1 MFLKNYWYA
10 AGFPE
15 ELSREFLARTYLN
28 ETIVMFRKEDGT
40 PVALE
45 DRCAHRRVPLSLG
58 RLIGDTVECGYHGLQ
73 YDCSGK
79 CIKIPGQERIPPKVG
94 VKSYPL
100 IEKHRFLWIWMGDPK
115 KADESLIPDYSM
127 LDRPGLRISNI
138 QFHMDAHVQLV
149 IDNLLDLSHL
159 TYVHG
164 TTTGSPEISETAD
177 VRVVRK
183 GDAVQVLRW
192 MEDVPP
198 APAFRQFG
206 GFTGNIDSWQVSEF
220 SPPTYVRVSYGS
232 APAGHGI
239 PDGDWYEDQGD
250 WGFYVYHGLTPE
262 TEKRC
267 HQYRYVV
274 FKSGM
279 GDPATIE
286 EFRFQCDQIITE
298 DSVLFP
304 VQQESIDH
312 DPAETSAS
320 DINSQVEVVHDGGL
334 SAARQI
340 VDRLLAQQANS
351 KRKNGGAKIKKKSK
365 RKSKKAARA
374 HAAAE

>member
-1 MFLKNYWYA
+1 MFLKGHWYT
-10 AGFPE
+10 AGFPH
-15 ELSREFLARTYLN
+15 ELGREFLVRTFLN
-28 ETIVMFRKEDGT
+28 QAVVMFRTENGA

-79 CIKIPGQERIPPKVG
+79 CTRIPGQKRPPPKVG
-94 VKSYPL
+94 VRAYPL
-100 IEKHRFLWIWMGDPK
+100 VEKHRFLWIWMGDPE
-115 KADESLIPDYSM
+115 KADETLIPDYSM
-127 LDRPGLRISNI
+127 LDRTGLQVSNI
-138 QFHMDAHVQLV
+138 QFHMDAHVQFV

-159 TYVHG
+159 AYVHG

-177 VRVVRK
+177 VKVVRD
-183 GDAVQVLRW
+183 GDSVRVLRW
-192 MEDVPP
+192 MENVPP

-206 GFTGNIDSWQVSEF
+206 GYEGNIDSWQVSEF
-220 SPPTYVRVSYGS
+220 RPPTYVRVSYGS

-239 PDGDWYEDQGD
+239 PEGDWYEDQGH

-267 HQYRYVV
+267 HQYRYVA
-274 FKSGM
+274 FDPGM
-279 GDPATIE
+279 GDARTIA
-286 EFRFQCDQIITE
+286 EFRFQCDQIIIE

-304 VQQESIDH
+304 IQQESIDR
-312 DPAETSAS
+312 DPVETSAR
-320 DINSQVEVVHDGGL
+320 DINTQVEIVHDGGL

-340 VDRLLAQQANS
+340 VDELLAEQE
-351 KRKNGGAKIKKKSK
+351 NGRRNGVAGAG
-365 RKSKKAARA
+365 KKAGRKTGKSARVRVVA
-374 HAAAE
+374 N

>member
-1 MFLKNYWYA
+1 MFLKDHWYA
-10 AGFPE
+10 AGFPH
-15 ELSREFLARTYLN
+15 ELGREFLARTFLN
-28 ETIVMFRKEDGT
+28 QAVVMFRTEDGT

-79 CIKIPGQERIPPKVG
+79 CTRIPGQKRPPPKVG
-94 VKSYPL
+94 VRAYPL
-100 IEKHRFLWIWMGDPK
+100 VEKHRFLWIWMGDPE
-115 KADESLIPDYSM
+115 KADEALIPDYSM
-127 LDRPGLRISNI
+127 LNRTGLQVSNI
-138 QFHMDAHVQLV
+138 QFHMDAHVQFV

-159 TYVHG
+159 AYVHG

-177 VRVVRK
+177 VKIVRD
-183 GDAVQVLRW
+183 GDSVRVLRW
-192 MEDVPP
+192 MENVPP

-206 GFTGNIDSWQVSEF
+206 GYEENIDSWQISEF
-220 SPPTYVRVSYGS
+220 RPPTYVRVSYGS

-239 PDGDWYEDQGD
+239 PEGDWYEDQGH

-267 HQYRYVV
+267 HQYRYVA
-274 FKSGM
+274 FDPGM
-279 GDPATIE
+279 GDARTVA
-286 EFRFQCDQIITE
+286 EFRFQCDQIIIE

-304 VQQESIDH
+304 IQQESIDR
-312 DPAETSAS
+312 DPAKTSAW
-320 DINSQVEVVHDGGL
+320 DINTQVEIVHDGGL

-340 VDRLLAQQANS
+340 IDELLAEQENGRRNGVAGAG
-351 KRKNGGAKIKKKSK
+351 RKAG
-365 RKSKKAARA
+365 RKTGKPARA
-374 HAAAE
+374 RVVAN

>member
-15 ELSREFLARTYLN
+15 ELGREFLARTFLN
-28 ETIVMFRKEDGT
+28 ETVVMFRKQDGT

-58 RLIGDTVECGYHGLQ
+58 RLIGDTLECGYHGLQ

-79 CIKIPGQERIPPKVG
+79 CTRIPGQERIPPKVG
-94 VKSYPL
+94 VRAFPL
-100 IEKHRFLWIWMGDPK
+100 AEKHRFLWIWMGDPK
-115 KADESLIPDYSM
+115 KADTELIPDYSM
-127 LDRPGLRISNI
+127 LDRPGLRLSNI

-149 IDNLLDLSHL
+149 VDNLLDLSHL

-177 VRVVRK
+177 VKIVHK
-183 GDAVQVLRW
+183 DDAVQVLRW

-220 SPPTYVRVSYGS
+220 RPPTYVRVSYGS

-250 WGFYVYHGLTPE
+250 WGFYVYHGVTPE
-262 TEKRC
+262 SEKRC

-279 GDPATIE
+279 GDARTIE
-286 EFRFQCDQIITE
+286 EFRFQCDQIIIE

-304 VQQESIDH
+304 IQQESIDR
-312 DPAETSAS
+312 DPAETSVW

-340 VDRLLAQQANS
+340 VDGLLAKQEN
-351 KRKNGGAKIKKKSK
+351 GAKTKKKTQ
-365 RKSKKAARA
+365 RKSKKPTRSR
-374 HAAAE
+374 AAAS